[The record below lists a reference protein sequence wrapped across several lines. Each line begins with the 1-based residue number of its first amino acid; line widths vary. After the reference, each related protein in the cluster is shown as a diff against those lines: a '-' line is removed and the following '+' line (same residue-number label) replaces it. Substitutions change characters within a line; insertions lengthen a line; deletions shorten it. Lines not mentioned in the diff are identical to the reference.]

1 MKGIYKEKN
10 ISKNKLVCIA
20 FLFLISICIIIL
32 GISFSIYS
40 IIYQVSFK
48 VLYTNIPGII
58 FGLTSLYL
66 GIRYFLSVKRL
77 QIEVFKPT
85 ANFSWKHFK
94 RKNKR

>member
-1 MKGIYKEKN
+1 MKGVYHKKD
-10 ISKNKLVCIA
+10 ISKNKLICIA

-32 GISFSIYS
+32 GIGFSIYS

-48 VLYTNIPGII
+48 VLYADVPGII
-58 FGLTSLYL
+58 FGLISLFL

-77 QIEVFKPT
+77 QLEVFKPT

-94 RKNKR
+94 HKNKK